1 MGQIK
6 AVKTQPKTHT
16 LKIIAIV
23 AAFVMG
29 GLMLY
34 MNAMVLYNI
43 SLLMELEQKHYGSI
57 LRNTDIINYKVTNDE
72 QSRQWLKD
80 FYDIDYKKDQ

>member
-1 MGQIK
+1 M
-6 AVKTQPKTHT
+6 AQPKISKPQSKTHT

-34 MNAMVLYNI
+34 MNAMILYNI
-43 SLLMELEQKHYGSI
+43 ALLMELEQKHYGLI
-57 LRNTDIINYKVTNDE
+57 LRNTNIINYKITNDE
-72 QSRQWLKD
+72 ESRQLLKD
-80 FYDIDYKKDQ
+80 FYDIDYKKD

>member
-1 MGQIK
+1 M
-6 AVKTQPKTHT
+6 AQPKISKPQSKTHT

-34 MNAMVLYNI
+34 MNAMILYNI
-43 SLLMELEQKHYGSI
+43 SLLMELEQKHYGLI
-57 LRNTDIINYKVTNDE
+57 LRNTNIINYKITNDE
-72 QSRQWLKD
+72 ESRQLLKD
-80 FYDIDYKKDQ
+80 FYDIDYKKD

>member
-1 MGQIK
+1 MAQTKISK
-6 AVKTQPKTHT
+6 PQSKTHT

-34 MNAMVLYNI
+34 MNAMILYNI
-43 SLLMELEQKHYGSI
+43 SLLMELEQKHYGLI
-57 LRNTDIINYKVTNDE
+57 LRNTNIINYKITNDE
-72 QSRQWLKD
+72 ESRQLLKD
-80 FYDIDYKKDQ
+80 FYDIDYKKD

>member
-1 MGQIK
+1 M
-6 AVKTQPKTHT
+6 TQPKISKPQSKTHT

-34 MNAMVLYNI
+34 MNAMILYNI
-43 SLLMELEQKHYGSI
+43 SLLMELEQKHYGLI
-57 LRNTDIINYKVTNDE
+57 LRNTNIINYKITNDE
-72 QSRQWLKD
+72 ESRQLLKD
-80 FYDIDYKKDQ
+80 FYDIDYKKD

>member
-6 AVKTQPKTHT
+6 AVKTQSKTHT

-29 GLMLY
+29 CLMLY

-72 QSRQWLKD
+72 KSRQLLKD
-80 FYDIDYKKDQ
+80 FYDIDYKKD

>member
-1 MGQIK
+1 M
-6 AVKTQPKTHT
+6 AQPKISKPQSKTHT

-34 MNAMVLYNI
+34 MNAMI
-43 SLLMELEQKHYGSI
+43 
-57 LRNTDIINYKVTNDE
+57 NTNIINYKITNDE
-72 QSRQWLKD
+72 ESRQLLKD
-80 FYDIDYKKDQ
+80 FYDIDYKKD

>member
-1 MGQIK
+1 M
-6 AVKTQPKTHT
+6 AQPKISKPQSKTHT

-34 MNAMVLYNI
+34 MNAMILYNI
-43 SLLMELEQKHYGSI
+43 SLLMELEQKHYGLI
-57 LRNTDIINYKVTNDE
+57 LRNTNIINYKIINDE
-72 QSRQWLKD
+72 ESRQLLKD
-80 FYDIDYKKDQ
+80 FYDIDYKKD

>member
-72 QSRQWLKD
+72 ESRQLLKD
-80 FYDIDYKKDQ
+80 FYDIDYKKD

>member
-6 AVKTQPKTHT
+6 AVNTQSKTHA

-34 MNAMVLYNI
+34 MNAMILYNI

-80 FYDIDYKKDQ
+80 FYDIDYKKN

>member
-6 AVKTQPKTHT
+6 AVKTQSKTHT

-23 AAFVMG
+23 AAIVMG
-29 GLMLY
+29 SLMLY

-80 FYDIDYKKDQ
+80 FYDIDYKKD